1 MKPWDDSARR
11 GLEQRLR
18 AVFGDASCFWGCKDK
33 NSIFLCANEEY
44 GCIIGLK
51 HHRDV
56 EGRTDFDMPC
66 QTVAFADAFREQ
78 DKEVMS
84 NRKTLR
90 ILDIH
95 PFAGGQWRAYLT
107 TKWPLYDDEEHVAGA
122 FFHGQDITSASTVEL
137 GSWLGRLYTGDMRP
151 DGLGQGSYRVGDAS
165 NMPVTLSERESEV
178 LFFLIRGQS
187 ANRIAHIFEMSVRT
201 VEDHV
206 CALRHKFGC
215 PNKSSLVEK
224 AIYLGYLHHI
234 PKVLLNR
241 QLSMI
246 LRDA

>member
-1 MKPWDDSARR
+1 MKPWDEESRHS
-11 GLEQRLR
+11 LEQRLR
-18 AVFGDASCFWGCKDK
+18 AAFGDAPCFWGCKDGD
-33 NSIFLCANEEY
+33 SVFLCANEEY
-44 GCIIGLK
+44 GRIIGMR

-66 QTVAFADAFREQ
+66 GTVACADAFREQ
-78 DKEVMS
+78 DREVMGS
-84 NRKTLR
+84 RKTLR

-95 PFAGGQWRAYLT
+95 PFADGQWRVYLT
-107 TKWPLYDDEEHVAGA
+107 TKWPLYDAQAHVVGA
-122 FFHGQDITSASTVEL
+122 FFHGQDVTSASTVEL

-151 DGLGQGSYRVGDAS
+151 DGLGQGSYRVGGAS

-187 ANRIAHIFEMSVRT
+187 ANRIAQIFEMSVRT

-206 CALRHKFGC
+206 RALRHKFGC
-215 PNKSSLVEK
+215 PNKGSLIEK
-224 AIYLGYLHHI
+224 AIYLGYLRHI